1 MVGWP
6 HGPVLKLFFSGCFCH
21 SNREVIRAKVHFSS
35 GLIIIVNLIMWLFS
49 LGKCFMEGKWMSL
62 ELWVRKPSECYKYSC
77 RWALPVAERQD
88 VGPDLSGFR
97 GEHGPYQDLG

>member
-49 LGKCFMEGKWMSL
+49 LGMFYGREVDEFG
-62 ELWVRKPSECYKYSC
+62 
-77 RWALPVAERQD
+77 AL
-88 VGPDLSGFR
+88 G
-97 GEHGPYQDLG
+97 